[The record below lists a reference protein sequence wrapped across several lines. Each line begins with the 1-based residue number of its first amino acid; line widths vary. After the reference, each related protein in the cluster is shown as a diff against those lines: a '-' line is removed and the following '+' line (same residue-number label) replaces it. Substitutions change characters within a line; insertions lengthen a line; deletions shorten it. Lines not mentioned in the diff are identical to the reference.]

1 MSSTEAIVDEP
12 GDTPNGDPAPARSRP
27 ASWAW
32 AAIACVLLGASGVVR
47 TVQERRHND
56 EASYVE
62 ACPFPLESISP
73 TLGAWKWKE
82 NAALKLDPQTMRI
95 TGGSDHIL
103 RTYADEQTGVSLV
116 VLVLF
121 GPAAPVLPHVPEVC
135 YPSSGYSANLD
146 PSTAAIRYRAR
157 DSSGRDVEREALFRS
172 GIYEKAGGLAILREE
187 SYHSFRLEGTWSPDI
202 GSGRKLPRRSPGVF
216 KVQIQRLMASGERR
230 GKDDPIEQFLKAL
243 LPEIERRIA
252 EGPSAGTRAEAG

>member
-1 MSSTEAIVDEP
+1 MSRTGRSRPTWRSWSRRWSWSSRAGAPAEKARRRDDRRRESTPREIPMSSTEAIVDEP
-12 GDTPNGDPAPARSRP
+12 GDTPNGAPAPARSRP

-73 TLGAWKWKE
+73 TLGAWKWKQ

-103 RTYADEQTGVSLV
+103 RTYAD
-116 VLVLF
+116 
-121 GPAAPVLPHVPEVC
+121 
-135 YPSSGYSANLD
+135 
-146 PSTAAIRYRAR
+146 
-157 DSSGRDVEREALFRS
+157 
-172 GIYEKAGGLAILREE
+172 
-187 SYHSFRLEGTWSPDI
+187 
-202 GSGRKLPRRSPGVF
+202 
-216 KVQIQRLMASGERR
+216 
-230 GKDDPIEQFLKAL
+230 
-243 LPEIERRIA
+243 
-252 EGPSAGTRAEAG
+252 